1 MQSQIYHF
9 GHYLWMIDLQLV
21 FYYYPQILLFL
32 DYFGTVA
39 FAITGAFKAIEQ
51 KADIVGV
58 VILSSVTGLAGG
70 LIRDVIF
77 GEYPPA
83 ALSDPMYLIL
93 TIITGF
99 SIFFLYPRLKKHW
112 NIFLKCDAI
121 GLGVFTVIGASIS
134 YSIFGPNLL
143 LVSVG
148 GLITATGGG
157 ILRDVLVNE
166 IPLVFVRELY
176 ATASFVG
183 VVVFFV
189 LIIFYDPVLAAI
201 SGIIS
206 ATGLRLLAIKYAW
219 NLPKVKT

>member
-1 MQSQIYHF
+1 M
-9 GHYLWMIDLQLV
+9 
-21 FYYYPQILLFL
+21 LFL

-58 VILSSVTGLAGG
+58 IILSSVTGLAGG

-83 ALSDPMYLIL
+83 ALSDPMYLVL
-93 TIITGF
+93 TTITGF
-99 SIFFLYPRLKKHW
+99 TIFFLYPKLKKHW

-121 GLGVFTVIGASIS
+121 GLGVFTVIGASIA

-143 LVSVG
+143 LISVG

-166 IPLVFVRELY
+166 IPLVLVRELY
-176 ATASFVG
+176 ASASFIG
-183 VVVFFV
+183 VVVFFI
-189 LIIFYDPVLAAI
+189 LILVSDPVLAAI

-206 ATGLRLLAIKYAW
+206 ATGLRLLAIKYEW

>member
-1 MQSQIYHF
+1 
-9 GHYLWMIDLQLV
+9 MIDLQFV
-21 FYYYPQILLFL
+21 FIYYPQILLFL

-83 ALSDPMYLIL
+83 ALSDPMYLVL
-93 TIITGF
+93 TTITGF
-99 SIFFLYPRLKKHW
+99 TIFFLYPRLKKHW

-121 GLGVFTVIGASIS
+121 GLGVFTVIGAGIA
-134 YSIFGPNLL
+134 YSIFGPNFL
-143 LVSVG
+143 LVSIG

-166 IPLVFVRELY
+166 VPLVFVRELY
-176 ATASFVG
+176 ASASFIG

-189 LIIFYDPVLAAI
+189 LIILSDPVLAAI

-206 ATGLRLLAIKYAW
+206 ATSLRLLAIKYEW

>member
-1 MQSQIYHF
+1 MQYVLI
-9 GHYLWMIDLQLV
+9 
-21 FYYYPQILLFL
+21 YYPQIILFL

-70 LIRDVIF
+70 LIRDVVF
-77 GEYPPA
+77 GKYPPT

-93 TIITGF
+93 PVITGF

-121 GLGVFTVIGASIS
+121 GLGVFTVIGASIA

-143 LVSVG
+143 LVSIG

-176 ATASFVG
+176 ATASFIG

-189 LIIFYDPVLAAI
+189 LMIFYDPVMATFL
-201 SGIIS
+201 GIIS
-206 ATGLRLLAIKYAW
+206 ATGIRLLAIKYEW

>member
-1 MQSQIYHF
+1 M
-9 GHYLWMIDLQLV
+9 LV
-21 FYYYPQILLFL
+21 L

-83 ALSDPMYLIL
+83 ALSDPMYLVL
-93 TIITGF
+93 TTITGF
-99 SIFFLYPRLKKHW
+99 TIFFLYPRLKKHW

-121 GLGVFTVIGASIS
+121 GLGVFTVIGASIA

-143 LVSVG
+143 LISIG

-166 IPLVFVRELY
+166 IPLVLVRELY
-176 ATASFVG
+176 ASASFIG

-189 LIIFYDPVLAAI
+189 LILVSDPVLAAI
-201 SGIIS
+201 SGIIT
-206 ATGLRLLAIKYAW
+206 ATGLRLIAIKYEW

>member
-1 MQSQIYHF
+1 
-9 GHYLWMIDLQLV
+9 MIDLQ
-21 FYYYPQILLFL
+21 FFFFYYPQIMLFL

-83 ALSDPMYLIL
+83 ALSDPMYLVL
-93 TIITGF
+93 TTITGF
-99 SIFFLYPRLKKHW
+99 TIFLLYPRLKKHW

-121 GLGVFTVIGASIS
+121 GLGVFTVIGASIA

-143 LVSVG
+143 LISIG

-166 IPLVFVRELY
+166 IPLVLVRELY
-176 ATASFVG
+176 ASASFIG

-189 LIIFYDPVLAAI
+189 LILVSDPVLAAI
-201 SGIIS
+201 SGIIT
-206 ATGLRLLAIKYAW
+206 ATGLRLIAIKYEW

>member
-1 MQSQIYHF
+1 M
-9 GHYLWMIDLQLV
+9 
-21 FYYYPQILLFL
+21 LFL

-83 ALSDPMYLIL
+83 ALSDPMYLVL
-93 TIITGF
+93 TTITGF
-99 SIFFLYPRLKKHW
+99 TIFFLYPRLKKHW

-121 GLGVFTVIGASIS
+121 GLGVFTVIGASIA

-143 LVSVG
+143 LISIG

-166 IPLVFVRELY
+166 IPLVLVRELY
-176 ATASFVG
+176 ASASFIG

-189 LIIFYDPVLAAI
+189 LILVSDPVLAAI
-201 SGIIS
+201 SGIIT
-206 ATGLRLLAIKYAW
+206 ATGLRLIAIKYEW

>member
-1 MQSQIYHF
+1 
-9 GHYLWMIDLQLV
+9 MIDLQYVLI
-21 FYYYPQILLFL
+21 FYPEIILFL

-77 GEYPPA
+77 GRYPPT

-93 TIITGF
+93 SIITGF

-112 NIFLKCDAI
+112 GLFLKCDAV
-121 GLGVFTVIGASIS
+121 GLGVFTVIGASAA

-143 LVSVG
+143 LVSIG

-157 ILRDVLVNE
+157 ILRDILVNE

-183 VVVFFV
+183 VVVFYI
-189 LIIFYDPVLAAI
+189 LIILSDPVIAAI

-206 ATGLRLLAIKYAW
+206 ATGIRLLAIKYAW

>member
-1 MQSQIYHF
+1 M
-9 GHYLWMIDLQLV
+9 
-21 FYYYPQILLFL
+21 LFL

-83 ALSDPMYLIL
+83 ALSDPIYLVL
-93 TIITGF
+93 TTITGF
-99 SIFFLYPRLKKHW
+99 TIFFLYPRLKKHW

-121 GLGVFTVIGASIS
+121 GLGVFTVIGASIA

-143 LVSVG
+143 LISIG

-166 IPLVFVRELY
+166 IPLVLVRELY
-176 ATASFVG
+176 ASASFIG

-189 LIIFYDPVLAAI
+189 LILVSDPVLAAI
-201 SGIIS
+201 SGIIT
-206 ATGLRLLAIKYAW
+206 ATGLRLLAIKYEW

>member
-1 MQSQIYHF
+1 M
-9 GHYLWMIDLQLV
+9 
-21 FYYYPQILLFL
+21 LFL

-83 ALSDPMYLIL
+83 ALSDPMYLVL
-93 TIITGF
+93 TTITGF
-99 SIFFLYPRLKKHW
+99 TIFLLYPRLKKHW

-121 GLGVFTVIGASIS
+121 GLGVFTVIGASIA

-143 LVSVG
+143 LISIG

-166 IPLVFVRELY
+166 IPLVLVRELY
-176 ATASFVG
+176 ASASFIG

-189 LIIFYDPVLAAI
+189 LILVSDPVLAAI
-201 SGIIS
+201 SGIIT
-206 ATGLRLLAIKYAW
+206 ATGLRLLAIKYEW

>member
-1 MQSQIYHF
+1 MVDL
-9 GHYLWMIDLQLV
+9 HYV
-21 FYYYPQILLFL
+21 FIYYPEIILFL

-58 VILSSVTGLAGG
+58 IILSSVTGLAGG
-70 LIRDVIF
+70 LARDVIF
-77 GEYPPA
+77 GRYPPT
-83 ALSDPMYLIL
+83 ALSDPTYLIL
-93 TIITGF
+93 SIITGF
-99 SIFFLYPRLKKHW
+99 FIFFLYPILKRHW
-112 NIFLKCDAI
+112 NIFLKCDAV
-121 GLGVFTVIGASIS
+121 GLGVFTVIGASIA

-143 LVSVG
+143 LVSIG

-183 VVVFFV
+183 V
-189 LIIFYDPVLAAI
+189 I
-201 SGIIS
+201 
-206 ATGLRLLAIKYAW
+206 
-219 NLPKVKT
+219 VK

>member
-1 MQSQIYHF
+1 MV
-9 GHYLWMIDLQLV
+9 DLQFV
-21 FYYYPQILLFL
+21 FIYYPQITLFL

-58 VILSSVTGLAGG
+58 IILASVTGLAGG

-77 GEYPPA
+77 GQYPPT
-83 ALSDPMYLIL
+83 ALSNPMYLIL
-93 TIITGF
+93 CFITGF

-121 GLGVFTVIGASIS
+121 GLGVFTVIGASIA

-166 IPLVFVRELY
+166 IPLVLVRELY
-176 ATASFVG
+176 ASASFIG

-189 LIIFYDPVLAAI
+189 LILVSDPVLAAI
-201 SGIIS
+201 SGIIT
-206 ATGLRLLAIKYAW
+206 ATGLRLIAIKYEW